1 MESVKLSLSL
11 ICRVTGEVPAST
23 NLLVASTLAAESSE
37 TRTVRRIS
45 LVARIVVVLNWIAIL
60 TILATHGVPR
70 NIALGAFTIFRIIA
84 VLAVLWLIAETA
96 EGLAG
101 RISFVR
107 VLIDGLLTLPMF
119 AFWFLV
125 AASTL

>member
-1 MESVKLSLSL
+1 M
-11 ICRVTGEVPAST
+11 
-23 NLLVASTLAAESSE
+23 VASTLAAESSE

-45 LVARIVVVLNWIAIL
+45 LVARIVVVLNWITIL
-60 TILATHGVPR
+60 AILATHGVPR
-70 NIALGAFTIFRIIA
+70 NIALGAFTIFRITA
-84 VLAVLWLIAETA
+84 VLAMLWLIAETA